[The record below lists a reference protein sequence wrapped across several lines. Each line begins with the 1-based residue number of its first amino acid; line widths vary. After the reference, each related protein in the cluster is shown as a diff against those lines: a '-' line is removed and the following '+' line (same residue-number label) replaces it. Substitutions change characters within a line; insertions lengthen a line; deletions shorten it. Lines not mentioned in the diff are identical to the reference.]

1 MVVTISYQQT
11 TKVKEVPTSTRN
23 ITNQQIE
30 IPESEDPDEILFHV
44 TDYLQ
49 KLSMEEDTEFHNIHV
64 DGIPNKAI
72 LFLKPKKHGI

>member
-1 MVVTISYQQT
+1 MAVIISYQQT
-11 TKVKEVPTSTRN
+11 AKAEELPKSTIN
-23 ITNQQIE
+23 VTNQQIE
-30 IPESEDPDEILFHV
+30 IPECDDPDEILFHV

-49 KLSMEEDTEFHNIHV
+49 RLPVEEGTEFHNILV